1 MLFGLFQS
9 KNKKSGAK
17 AKPRQGSRIFR
28 SYKPAAENPKSGVR
42 TFPTKKEN
50 INLTAKEILQSET
63 TKKNNKFFKIPDFSQ
78 FSAKNINLNDFW
90 KGVRYFFFKYQISS
104 KINGFLGQS
113 LIAIL
118 IFTLFY
124 LTFFDTFFLVKNY
137 NFSFSEGSYLSEKE
151 TVQVGSSIR
160 RNYFLGFVPNNQYW
174 FLNERNLTESA
185 KQAVPEIYEVKIKD
199 RNWPNGANLEIA
211 NEPILVTLATTENSG
226 KKYWRIS
233 QEGRVVTEDLNNI
246 REKLV
251 RVEQKVD
258 FNQSGVTFQDYKL
271 QENKIQLNRLWFIT
285 WVWQL
290 LDSLK
295 IPIRST
301 NLPTMTDTE
310 VKIQTTSGTN
320 LFFES
325 DVEIIPREVMQER
338 ILTILKSTIRDR
350 QDKGEIT
357 YIDFRIPTK
366 KVFICY
372 KGTTCDK

>member
-9 KNKKSGAK
+9 KNKKGTAK
-17 AKPRQGSRIFR
+17 AKSKQGSRIFR
-28 SYKPAAENPKSGVR
+28 SYKPVAENPKSGVR
-42 TFPTKKEN
+42 IFPIKKEN
-50 INLTAKEILQSET
+50 LNLTPKEILKSKT
-63 TKKNNKFFKIPDFSQ
+63 PKKTNKFFKIPDFSQ
-78 FSAKNINLNDFW
+78 FSFQNINLDNFW
-90 KGVRYFFFKYQISS
+90 KTIRYFFFKYQISS
-104 KINGFLGQS
+104 RINGFLGKS

-124 LTFFDTFFLVKNY
+124 LTFFDTFFLVKSY
-137 NFSFSEGSYLSEKE
+137 NFSFASDSYLSEKE
-151 TVQVGSSIR
+151 TAQVASSIR
-160 RNYFLGFVPNNQYW
+160 KNYFLGFIPNNQYW
-174 FLNERNLTESA
+174 FLNERNLTESS

-199 RNWPNGANLEIA
+199 RDWPNGADLEIRT
-211 NEPILVTLATTENSG
+211 EPILVTLATTENSG
-226 KKYWRIS
+226 KRYWRVS
-233 QEGRVVTEDLNNI
+233 QEGRVVTEDLNNL

-271 QENKIQLNRLWFIT
+271 EENKIQLNRLWFIT

-290 LDSLK
+290 LEGLK

-301 NLPTMTDTE
+301 NLPSMTDTE

-338 ILTILKSTIRDR
+338 ILTILKSSIRDR
-350 QDKGEIT
+350 QDKGEVA